1 MGVLFPNS
9 DITLYHFNKTSQ
21 KYTRYNIKNV
31 NLNSKRSA
39 TVSDKGVNV
48 AYTTMIVAP
57 NGSYTLVTGDKIVKG
72 NITLD
77 INKISDLKAYEVLTV
92 VGIQSNNIFNTVN
105 IECK

>member
-1 MGVLFPNS
+1 MADFFSIFFTEETFCLRII
-9 DITLYHFNKTSQ
+9 DT
-21 KYTRYNIKNV
+21 
-31 NLNSKRSA
+31 
-39 TVSDKGVNV
+39 VNV

>member
-1 MGVLFPNS
+1 MGVLFPNA
-9 DITLYHFNKTSQ
+9 DITLYHFDKISQ

-31 NLNSKRSA
+31 NVNSKRNS

-57 NGSYTLVTGDKIVKG
+57 NSSYTLVTGDKIVKG

-77 INKISDLKAYEVLTV
+77 INKIADLKAYEVLTV